1 MIASGN
7 HTLKMRSGVEGSLT
21 QLLLKSIERIRF
33 FDFAALRATSLRIT
47 CGRKINCNLTFFIGK
62 GRTFYALVTDAYEAF
77 EHFGFFKF
85 LASSE
90 WNYTE
95 GSEQYG
101 ALPFITGTLMTTLL
115 ALIFCIP
122 FSLPVALFV
131 GEYFKGTK
139 MAAVLS
145 TVTDLLAGIPSII
158 YGLWGFYTL
167 RPIIMALNISPQG
180 SGVLT
185 ASLVLAIM
193 IIPYA
198 ASLSAEFIKMVP
210 NDLKEGAYSLG
221 ATRAEVIRKVV
232 FPVAGSGIFSS
243 YILAIGRALGET
255 MTVTML
261 IGNTNNIPESI
272 TSTGNSMASIIAN
285 QFGEADDLRLSSL
298 IAIGLI
304 LFLITAIINMVGK
317 IMIKRARIV

>member
-1 MIASGN
+1 MNDKLYNIILFV
-7 HTLKMRSGVEGSLT
+7 T
-21 QLLLKSIERIRF
+21 
-33 FDFAALRATSLRIT
+33 ALIMPIV
-47 CGRKINCNLTFFIGK
+47 CGGIVF
-62 GRTFYALVTDAYEAF
+62 ALVTDAYEAF
-77 EHFGFFKF
+77 EHFGFLSF
-85 LASSE
+85 LTSSD
-90 WNYTE
+90 WSYTE
-95 GSEQYG
+95 GNEQYG

-139 MAAVLS
+139 IASILS
-145 TVTDLLAGIPSII
+145 TITDLLAGIPSII

-167 RPIIMALNISPQG
+167 RPIIIALEISPQG
-180 SGVLT
+180 SSILT

-198 ASLSAEFIKMVP
+198 SSLSSEFIKMVP

-221 ATRAEVIRKVV
+221 ATRAEVIRKII

-261 IGNTNNIPESI
+261 IGNTNHIPTSI
-272 TSTGNSMASIIAN
+272 TSTGNSMASVIAN
-285 QFGEADDLRLSSL
+285 QFGEADGLRLSSL

-304 LFLITAIINMVGK
+304 LFLITAFINMIGK
-317 IMIKRARIV
+317 IMIKRARIS

>member
-1 MIASGN
+1 MN
-7 HTLKMRSGVEGSLT
+7 DKLYKV
-21 QLLLKSIERIRF
+21 LLF
-33 FDFAALRATSLRIT
+33 VAALVMPLV
-47 CGRKINCNLTFFIGK
+47 CGGVI
-62 GRTFYALVTDAYEAF
+62 YALVTDAYDAF

-85 LASSE
+85 LTTKE
-90 WNYTE
+90 WSYTE
-95 GSEQYG
+95 GAEQYG

-122 FSLPVALFV
+122 FSLSVALFV

-139 MAAVLS
+139 IASVLS

-167 RPIIMALNISPQG
+167 RPIIMALDISPQG
-180 SGVLT
+180 SGILT

-193 IIPYA
+193 IVPYA

-261 IGNTNNIPESI
+261 IGNTNNIPDSI

-285 QFGEADDLRLSSL
+285 QFGEASDLRFSSL
-298 IAIGLI
+298 IAIGLV

-317 IMIKRARIV
+317 MMIKRARIS

>member
-1 MIASGN
+1 MNDKLYRGFLFI
-7 HTLKMRSGVEGSLT
+7 
-21 QLLLKSIERIRF
+21 
-33 FDFAALRATSLRIT
+33 AALVVPVV
-47 CGRKINCNLTFFIGK
+47 CGGVV
-62 GRTFYALVTDAYEAF
+62 YALVTDAYEAF
-77 EHFGFFKF
+77 EYFGFFRF
-85 LASSE
+85 LTSSE
-90 WNYTE
+90 WSYTD
-95 GSEQYG
+95 GAEQYG

-115 ALIFCIP
+115 ALAFCIP

-131 GEYFKGTK
+131 GEYFRDTQV
-139 MAAVLS
+139 AAVLC

-167 RPIIMALNISPQG
+167 RPVIMALDISEQG
-180 SGVLT
+180 SGILT

-198 ASLSAEFIKMVP
+198 SSLSAEFIKMVP

-221 ATRAEVIRKVV
+221 ATHAEVVRKVV

-243 YILAIGRALGET
+243 YVLAIGRALGET

-272 TSTGNSMASIIAN
+272 TSTGNSMASVIAN
-285 QFGEADDLRLSSL
+285 QFGEASDLRLSSL
-298 IAIGLI
+298 IAIGLV
-304 LFLITAIINMVGK
+304 LFLITALINMVGK
-317 IMIKRARIV
+317 IMIKRARIS

>member
-1 MIASGN
+1 MKIKIDKGKRAADKLFRAILFASA
-7 HTLKMRSGVEGSLT
+7 LT
-21 QLLLKSIERIRF
+21 MPVLCAGIV
-33 FDFAALRATSLRIT
+33 
-47 CGRKINCNLTFFIGK
+47 
-62 GRTFYALVTDAYEAF
+62 YALVTDAYDAF
-77 EHFGFFKF
+77 NHFGFLNF
-85 LASSE
+85 LTSSE
-90 WNYTE
+90 WSYTE
-95 GSEQYG
+95 GAEEYG

-115 ALIFCIP
+115 ALVFCIP
-122 FSLPVALFV
+122 FSMPVALFV

-139 MAAVLS
+139 IAGVLG

-167 RPIIMALNISPQG
+167 RPVIMNLHISPQG
-180 SGVLT
+180 SGILT

-193 IIPYA
+193 IVPYA

-210 NDLKEGAYSLG
+210 NDLKESAYSLG
-221 ATRAEVIRKVV
+221 ATRAEVMRRVV
-232 FPVAGSGIFSS
+232 VPVAGSGVFSA

-261 IGNTNNIPESI
+261 IGNTNNIPTSI

-285 QFGEADDLRLSSL
+285 QFGEADGLRLSSL

-304 LFLITAIINMVGK
+304 LFLITAVINMIGK
-317 IMIKRARIV
+317 MMIKRVRI

>member
-1 MIASGN
+1 MN
-7 HTLKMRSGVEGSLT
+7 DKLYRV
-21 QLLLKSIERIRF
+21 LLF
-33 FDFAALRATSLRIT
+33 VAALVMPIV
-47 CGRKINCNLTFFIGK
+47 CGGVV
-62 GRTFYALVTDAYEAF
+62 YALVTDAYEAF
-77 EHFGFFKF
+77 DHFGFFKF
-85 LASSE
+85 LTSTDWS
-90 WNYTE
+90 YTE
-95 GSEQYG
+95 GAEQYG

-115 ALIFCIP
+115 SLIFCIP

-139 MAAVLS
+139 IAAVLS

-221 ATRAEVIRKVV
+221 ATRAEVIRRVI

-243 YILAIGRALGET
+243 YVLAIGRALGET

-261 IGNTNNIPESI
+261 IGNTNNIPDSI

-304 LFLITAIINMVGK
+304 LFLITAAINMVGK

>member
-1 MIASGN
+1 MSDKIFKTILFLMALMIP
-7 HTLKMRSGVEGSLT
+7 
-21 QLLLKSIERIRF
+21 II
-33 FDFAALRATSLRIT
+33 
-47 CGRKINCNLTFFIGK
+47 CGGIV
-62 GRTFYALVTDAYEAF
+62 YALVTDAYQAF

-85 LASSE
+85 LTSSE
-90 WNYTE
+90 WSYTE
-95 GSEQYG
+95 GNEQYG
-101 ALPFITGTLMTTLL
+101 AMPFITGTLMTTLL
-115 ALIFCIP
+115 ALLFCIP
-122 FSLPVALFV
+122 FSLPVALFT

-139 MAAVLS
+139 IASILS
-145 TVTDLLAGIPSII
+145 TIVDLLAGIPSII
-158 YGLWGFYTL
+158 YGLWGFFTL

-180 SGVLT
+180 SSILT

-193 IIPYA
+193 IVPYA

-210 NDLKEGAYSLG
+210 NDLKESAYSLG
-221 ATRAEVIRKVV
+221 STRAEVVRKVI

-261 IGNTNNIPESI
+261 IGNTNAIPDSI

-285 QFGEADDLRLSSL
+285 QFGEAEGLRLSSL

-304 LFLITAIINMVGK
+304 LFLITATINMIGK
-317 IMIKRARIV
+317 IMIKHSRI

>member
-1 MIASGN
+1 MN
-7 HTLKMRSGVEGSLT
+7 DKLY
-21 QLLLKSIERIRF
+21 RIILF
-33 FDFAALRATSLRIT
+33 FAALVMPIV
-47 CGRKINCNLTFFIGK
+47 CGGVV
-62 GRTFYALVTDAYEAF
+62 YALVTDAHDAF
-77 EHFGFFKF
+77 EHFGFLQF
-85 LASSE
+85 LTSSD
-90 WNYTE
+90 WSYTE
-95 GSEQYG
+95 GNEQYG

-139 MAAVLS
+139 IASVLS

-167 RPIIMALNISPQG
+167 RPIIMSLNISPQG

-185 ASLVLAIM
+185 ASLVLAII

-210 NDLKEGAYSLG
+210 SDLKEGAYSLG
-221 ATRAEVIRKVV
+221 ATRAEVVRKII

-243 YILAIGRALGET
+243 YVLAIGRALGET

-261 IGNTNNIPESI
+261 IGNTNNIPDSI

-285 QFGEADDLRLSSL
+285 QFGEADGLRLSSL

-304 LFLITAIINMVGK
+304 LFLITALINMVGK

>member
-1 MIASGN
+1 MNDKIYRVI
-7 HTLKMRSGVEGSLT
+7 LF
-21 QLLLKSIERIRF
+21 I
-33 FDFAALRATSLRIT
+33 AALVVPIV
-47 CGRKINCNLTFFIGK
+47 CGGVI
-62 GRTFYALVTDAYEAF
+62 YALVTDAYEAF
-77 EHFGFFKF
+77 EHFGFFRF
-85 LASSE
+85 LTSSE
-90 WNYTE
+90 WSYAE
-95 GSEQYG
+95 GNERYG

-115 ALIFCIP
+115 ALMFCIP

-139 MAAVLS
+139 VASVLS
-145 TVTDLLAGIPSII
+145 MIVDLLAGIPSII

-167 RPIIMALNISPQG
+167 RPLIMALNISPQG
-180 SGVLT
+180 SGILT

-198 ASLSAEFIKMVP
+198 SSLSAEFIKMVP

-221 ATRAEVIRKVV
+221 ATQAEVVQKVV
-232 FPVAGSGIFSS
+232 FPVAGAGIFSS
-243 YILAIGRALGET
+243 YVLAIGRALGET

-261 IGNTNNIPESI
+261 IGNTNNIPDSI

-304 LFLITAIINMVGK
+304 LFLITAGVNMVGK

>member
-1 MIASGN
+1 MNDKLYRGFLFI
-7 HTLKMRSGVEGSLT
+7 
-21 QLLLKSIERIRF
+21 
-33 FDFAALRATSLRIT
+33 AALVVPVV
-47 CGRKINCNLTFFIGK
+47 CGGVV
-62 GRTFYALVTDAYEAF
+62 YALVTDAYDAF
-77 EHFGFFKF
+77 EHFGFFRF
-85 LASSE
+85 LTSSE

-95 GSEQYG
+95 GAEQYG
-101 ALPFITGTLMTTLL
+101 ALPFITGTLLTTLL

-139 MAAVLS
+139 VAALLS

-167 RPIIMALNISPQG
+167 RPVIMALNISPQG
-180 SGVLT
+180 SGILT

-221 ATRAEVIRKVV
+221 ATRAEVVRKVV

-243 YILAIGRALGET
+243 YVLAIGRALGET

-261 IGNTNNIPESI
+261 IGNTNDIPQSI

-304 LFLITAIINMVGK
+304 LFLITAAINMVGK
-317 IMIKRARIV
+317 IMIKHARI

>member
-1 MIASGN
+1 MN
-7 HTLKMRSGVEGSLT
+7 D
-21 QLLLKSIERIRF
+21 RIF
-33 FDFAALRATSLRIT
+33 KVILFVAALIMPIV
-47 CGRKINCNLTFFIGK
+47 CGGVV
-62 GRTFYALVTDAYEAF
+62 YALVTDAYEAF

-85 LASSE
+85 LTSSE
-90 WNYTE
+90 WSYTE
-95 GSEQYG
+95 GAEQYG
-101 ALPFITGTLMTTLL
+101 ALPFISGTLMTTLL

-131 GEYFKGTK
+131 GEYFKGSK
-139 MAAVLS
+139 VAAVLS

-167 RPIIMALNISPQG
+167 RPLIMALNISPQG
-180 SGVLT
+180 SGILT

-193 IIPYA
+193 IVPYA

-221 ATRAEVIRKVV
+221 ATRAEMIRKVV

-243 YILAIGRALGET
+243 YVLAIGRALGET

-261 IGNTNNIPESI
+261 IGNTNNIPDSI

-285 QFGEADDLRLSSL
+285 QFGEADDLRLSSF
-298 IAIGLI
+298 IAIGLV
-304 LFLITAIINMVGK
+304 LFLITAIINMIGK
-317 IMIKRARIV
+317 IMIKRARIA

>member
-1 MIASGN
+1 MNDKIY
-7 HTLKMRSGVEGSLT
+7 KI
-21 QLLLKSIERIRF
+21 LL
-33 FDFAALRATSLRIT
+33 FAAALIMPIV
-47 CGRKINCNLTFFIGK
+47 CGGVV
-62 GRTFYALVTDAYEAF
+62 YALVTDAYEAF

-85 LASSE
+85 LTSSE
-90 WNYTE
+90 WSYTD
-95 GSEQYG
+95 GAEQYG

-115 ALIFCIP
+115 ALVFCIP

-131 GEYFKGTK
+131 GEYFKGTR
-139 MAAVLS
+139 MAAILS

-167 RPIIMALNISPQG
+167 RPLIMALNISPQG
-180 SGVLT
+180 SGILT

-193 IIPYA
+193 IVPYA

-232 FPVAGSGIFSS
+232 FPVAGSGVFSS
-243 YILAIGRALGET
+243 YVLAIGRALGET

-261 IGNTNNIPESI
+261 IGNTNNIPDSI

-285 QFGEADDLRLSSL
+285 QFGEASDLRFSSL
-298 IAIGLI
+298 IAIGLV
-304 LFLITAIINMVGK
+304 LFFITAFINMIGK
-317 IMIKRARIV
+317 MMIKRARIS

>member
-1 MIASGN
+1 MNDKIYN
-7 HTLKMRSGVEGSLT
+7 
-21 QLLLKSIERIRF
+21 LLLLL
-33 FDFAALRATSLRIT
+33 AALVVPLV
-47 CGRKINCNLTFFIGK
+47 CGGIV
-62 GRTFYALVTDAYEAF
+62 YALVTDATEAF
-77 EHFGFFKF
+77 NHFGFLNF
-85 LASSE
+85 LTSSE
-90 WNYTE
+90 WRYTE
-95 GSEQYG
+95 GAETYG
-101 ALPFITGTLMTTLL
+101 ALPFVVGTLLTTLL
-115 ALIFCIP
+115 ALLFCIP

-131 GEYFKGTK
+131 GEYFRGTRL
-139 MAAVLS
+139 AAVLS

-167 RPIIMALNISPQG
+167 RPVIMALDISPQG

-221 ATRAEVIRKVV
+221 ATRAEVIRHIV
-232 FPVAGSGIFSS
+232 FPFAGSGIFSA

-261 IGNTNNIPESI
+261 IGNTNNIPGSL
-272 TSTGNSMASIIAN
+272 TATGNSMASIIAN
-285 QFGEADDLRLSSL
+285 QFGEADGLRLSSL
-298 IAIGLI
+298 IAIGLL
-304 LFLITAIINMVGK
+304 LFLITAFINMVGK
-317 IMIKRARIV
+317 IMIKRARIS

>member
-1 MIASGN
+1 MNDKIYRVI
-7 HTLKMRSGVEGSLT
+7 LF
-21 QLLLKSIERIRF
+21 I
-33 FDFAALRATSLRIT
+33 AALIVPVV
-47 CGRKINCNLTFFIGK
+47 CGGVV
-62 GRTFYALVTDAYEAF
+62 YALVTDAYDAF

-85 LASSE
+85 LTSSE
-90 WNYTE
+90 WSYTE
-95 GSEQYG
+95 GAEQYG

-115 ALIFCIP
+115 ALVFCIP

-139 MAAVLS
+139 IAAVLS

-180 SGVLT
+180 SGILT

-221 ATRAEVIRKVV
+221 ATRAEVIRRVV

-243 YILAIGRALGET
+243 YVLAIGRALGET

-261 IGNTNNIPESI
+261 IGNTNNIPDSI

-285 QFGEADDLRLSSL
+285 QFGEADGLRLSSL
-298 IAIGLI
+298 IAIGLV
-304 LFLITAIINMVGK
+304 LFLITAAINMVGK
-317 IMIKRARIV
+317 IMIKRARIS

>member
-1 MIASGN
+1 MN
-7 HTLKMRSGVEGSLT
+7 DKLF
-21 QLLLKSIERIRF
+21 RIVLWV
-33 FDFAALRATSLRIT
+33 AALVIPIV
-47 CGRKINCNLTFFIGK
+47 CGGVV
-62 GRTFYALVTDAYEAF
+62 YALITDAYEAF
-77 EHFGFFKF
+77 EHFGFLNF
-85 LASSE
+85 LTSSD
-90 WNYTE
+90 WSYTE
-95 GSEQYG
+95 GAERYG

-139 MAAVLS
+139 VAAVLS

-167 RPIIMALNISPQG
+167 RPLIMSLDISEQG
-180 SGVLT
+180 SGILT

-210 NDLKEGAYSLG
+210 GELKEGAYSLG
-221 ATRAEVIRKVV
+221 ATRAEIIRKVV

-243 YILAIGRALGET
+243 YVLAIGRALGET

-261 IGNTNNIPESI
+261 IGNTNNMPDSI

-285 QFGEADDLRLSSL
+285 QFG
-298 IAIGLI
+298 
-304 LFLITAIINMVGK
+304 
-317 IMIKRARIV
+317 

>member
-1 MIASGN
+1 MNDKVYKA
-7 HTLKMRSGVEGSLT
+7 
-21 QLLLKSIERIRF
+21 LLLLT
-33 FDFAALRATSLRIT
+33 ALFMPVI
-47 CGRKINCNLTFFIGK
+47 CGGVV
-62 GRTFYALVTDAYEAF
+62 YALVTDAYDAF
-77 EHFGFFKF
+77 EHFGFFRF
-85 LASSE
+85 LTSSE
-90 WNYTE
+90 WSYTQGAE
-95 GSEQYG
+95 KYG

-115 ALIFCIP
+115 ALVFCIP

-131 GEYFKGTK
+131 GEYFKGTRL
-139 MAAVLS
+139 AAVLG

-167 RPIIMALNISPQG
+167 RPIIMALDISPQG

-193 IIPYA
+193 IVPYA

-221 ATRAEVIRKVV
+221 ATRAEVVKSVI

-243 YILAIGRALGET
+243 YVLAIGRALGET

-261 IGNTNNIPESI
+261 IGNTNNIPDSI

-298 IAIGLI
+298 IAIGLV
-304 LFLITAIINMVGK
+304 LFMITAVINMAGK
-317 IMIKRARIV
+317 MMIKRARI

>member
-1 MIASGN
+1 MNDKLYRGFLFI
-7 HTLKMRSGVEGSLT
+7 
-21 QLLLKSIERIRF
+21 
-33 FDFAALRATSLRIT
+33 AALVVPVV
-47 CGRKINCNLTFFIGK
+47 CGGVV
-62 GRTFYALVTDAYEAF
+62 YALVTDAYDAF
-77 EHFGFFKF
+77 EHFGFFRF
-85 LASSE
+85 LTSSE

-95 GSEQYG
+95 GAEQYG
-101 ALPFITGTLMTTLL
+101 ALPFITGTLLTTLL

-139 MAAVLS
+139 VAALLS
-145 TVTDLLAGIPSII
+145 TVTDLLAGIHSII

-167 RPIIMALNISPQG
+167 RPVIMALNISPQG
-180 SGVLT
+180 SGILT

-221 ATRAEVIRKVV
+221 GTRAEVVRKVV

-243 YILAIGRALGET
+243 YVLAIGRALGET

-261 IGNTNNIPESI
+261 IGNTNDIPQSI

-304 LFLITAIINMVGK
+304 LFLITAAINMVGK
-317 IMIKRARIV
+317 IMIKRARI